1 MENIIQ
7 LHKMN
12 PNDLSSLIKSVLKE
26 ELKSLQFN
34 LKTNNISK
42 DEYLSRKE
50 AAEFLKI
57 SITSLWNLDKT
68 QVLPAKRLGG
78 KVLYLKSE
86 LLTFLNSKEAC

>member
-12 PNDLSSLIKSVLKE
+12 PNDLGSLIKSVLKE
-26 ELKSLQFN
+26 ELQPLLLY
-34 LKTNNISK
+34 LKNKNNSN

-57 SITSLWNLDKT
+57 SETTLWTLDKT
-68 QVLPAKRLGG
+68 QVLPAKRLQG
-78 KVLYLKSE
+78 KVLYLKSD
-86 LLTFLNSKEAC
+86 LLNFHKQSA